1 MSRARTTHTLD
12 SLKARC
18 IEVGECWEWQGYMG
32 NKTPQVASY
41 PDGKKKMVSVR
52 RLLRELLHGQPQPDG
67 HYGNTCG
74 NIRCVNPEHTLWKS
88 EAVHMKG
95 MGRKRTVSAV
105 TANKLRQFRLDAGL
119 AKLDEA
125 KAQEIRL
132 SPEPGPVLA
141 ERFGVSKSWIN
152 RIKRGAAWR
161 VLAGPWQGLFK

>member
-1 MSRARTTHTLD
+1 MSRPRITHTVD

-18 IEVGECWEWQGYMG
+18 IEVGECWEWQGYLG
-32 NKTPQVASY
+32 NNTPQVSSY
-41 PDGKKKMVSVR
+41 PNGKKKMVSVR
-52 RLLRELLHGQPQPDG
+52 RLLRELVTGQAQPDG

-74 NIRCVNPEHTLWKS
+74 NIRCVNPDHTLWKS
-88 EAVHMKG
+88 EAAHMRA
-95 MGRKRTVSAV
+95 MGRKRKVSAV
-105 TANKLRQFRLDAGL
+105 TASKLRKYRVESGK